1 MAALLAV
8 ELFLVWLIVRTLASQ
23 RSSFFY
29 EGLVGAFVISSAVLC
44 LLAEGLGLIGAFRP
58 SVLLILHASITVAL
72 VAVCF
77 KRRAAICATFRQ
89 GRFDSAKSELAP
101 IWCLALAA
109 LLSLPPLFGAVFAPP
124 SNWDSMTYHLPK
136 AMHWLSQG
144 SLAHYPTYSVRQ
156 IVLNPAH
163 EILMAHG
170 IGLGGS
176 DRYAGVLNTVAFF
189 IAMLAAAGVVRRVGG
204 GALAQCFAVVFMATV
219 PMGILQASTTQND
232 LLLGTY
238 LISVLLG
245 MLMVRQSRSLL
256 SEITMWCA
264 IGLAILTKGLSLLWV
279 PSIALVAFPY
289 RRFLSSVRGVA
300 ACALGVV
307 LVLIL
312 NLGYFSRNY
321 ESFGNFLGP
330 KDGPFKM
337 SDFSVQGKSSR
348 VFLSNVARTVALHSN
363 TPIYDS
369 APWINEQ
376 VSRLHGALGVD
387 LSDPNTT
394 LPGTTFGMLD
404 PKRIHEDLA
413 GNGGHLALSVL
424 VLVAVVTLAVLKRRG
439 WFESSLAILAT
450 FIGFLLL
457 CFMVRW
463 QPWASRLQL
472 PLFMLAVPS
481 CAALVARPLRGALGL
496 ACVVI
501 LVYAAWPY
509 WFRNELRPLVGE
521 SSIISGEDLAE
532 RFYPQP
538 FLYPEFKKIAKRI
551 RKSGCY
557 KIGTVRQEDDWEQG
571 LYAFFGL
578 KLSVVSCDVPKEY
591 GRYLWLEQR
600 REVDQIPCAIVWFGG
615 NAPNQ
620 VTACGREYHLVGKP
634 GYLSYMVAG

>member
-1 MAALLAV
+1 
-8 ELFLVWLIVRTLASQ
+8 
-23 RSSFFY
+23 
-29 EGLVGAFVISSAVLC
+29 
-44 LLAEGLGLIGAFRP
+44 
-58 SVLLILHASITVAL
+58 
-72 VAVCF
+72 
-77 KRRAAICATFRQ
+77 
-89 GRFDSAKSELAP
+89 
-101 IWCLALAA
+101 
-109 LLSLPPLFGAVFAPP
+109 
-124 SNWDSMTYHLPK
+124 
-136 AMHWLSQG
+136 
-144 SLAHYPTYSVRQ
+144 
-156 IVLNPAH
+156 
-163 EILMAHG
+163 
-170 IGLGGS
+170 
-176 DRYAGVLNTVAFF
+176 
-189 IAMLAAAGVVRRVGG
+189 
-204 GALAQCFAVVFMATV
+204 
-219 PMGILQASTTQND
+219 
-232 LLLGTY
+232 
-238 LISVLLG
+238 
-245 MLMVRQSRSLL
+245 
-256 SEITMWCA
+256 
-264 IGLAILTKGLSLLWV
+264 
-279 PSIALVAFPY
+279 
-289 RRFLSSVRGVA
+289 
-300 ACALGVV
+300 
-307 LVLIL
+307 
-312 NLGYFSRNY
+312 
-321 ESFGNFLGP
+321 
-330 KDGPFKM
+330 
-337 SDFSVQGKSSR
+337 
-348 VFLSNVARTVALHSN
+348 
-363 TPIYDS
+363 
-369 APWINEQ
+369 
-376 VSRLHGALGVD
+376 
-387 LSDPNTT
+387 
-394 LPGTTFGMLD
+394 
-404 PKRIHEDLA
+404 
-413 GNGGHLALSVL
+413 
-424 VLVAVVTLAVLKRRG
+424 
-439 WFESSLAILAT
+439 LAT